1 MSDVLVEK
9 LLSRK
14 LWAYVIGVGASVAY
28 AGGLIDQTGLG
39 AILAASAAYQVAEG
53 LADFGQGKAQAAA
66 EAHLQDR
73 REEREFLAEEARFD
87 PDME

>member
-28 AGGLIDQTGLG
+28 AVNLIDQTGLG

-53 LADFGQGKAQAAA
+53 LADFGQGKAIVAQKT
-66 EAHLQDR
+66 R
-73 REEREFLAEEARFD
+73 REELDRLLEDDVE
-87 PDME
+87 